1 MVRNL
6 MTRSYLFA
14 GTLAM
19 SFASVALAADDAH
32 GTHEPV
38 GALPSV
44 KQGLVTGITGLV
56 VFAIVFAVLA
66 AKVWPTI
73 TKALDQRAEKIR
85 SEIEAAEM
93 AQQQAKQA
101 LEQYERNLN
110 EARAKAQKMLDDAV
124 AQQQA
129 IATEQKAKLE
139 SELGKIREKNMKD
152 LESAKRAALNE
163 IYSEAANA
171 ATLMATKILK
181 REVTA
186 RDQQRL
192 VEESLAELTGVGRN

>member
-1 MVRNL
+1 MPRRILCV
-6 MTRSYLFA
+6 
-14 GTLAM
+14 LA
-19 SFASVALAADDAH
+19 SLPVLAAPALALAQDEHAGGH
-32 GTHEPV
+32 APV
-38 GALPSV
+38 GAIPSV
-44 KQGLVTGITGLV
+44 EQGAVTAVTGLV
-56 VFAIVFAVLA
+56 VFALVFAVLA
-66 AKVWPTI
+66 LKVWPVI
-73 TKALDQRAEKIR
+73 TKALDERADKIR

-101 LEQYERNLN
+101 LEQYERNLA

-139 SELGKIREKNMKD
+139 ADLAKIREKNMKD

-163 IYSEAANA
+163 IYAEAANA
-171 ATLMATKILK
+171 ATMMATKILK
-181 REVTA
+181 REVTP

-192 VEESLAELTGVGRN
+192 VEESLAELSGVSRN

>member
-1 MVRNL
+1 MLRTL
-6 MTRSYLFA
+6 LTRSNVLA
-14 GTLAM
+14 STLAM
-19 SFASVALAADDAH
+19 SLASVALAADEH
-32 GTHEPV
+32 GHETV

-66 AKVWPTI
+66 TKVWPTI
-73 TKALDQRAEKIR
+73 TKALDDRANKIK

-101 LEQYERNLN
+101 LEQYERNLT

-139 SELGKIREKNMKD
+139 ADLSKIREKNMKD

-163 IYSEAANA
+163 IYTEAANA
-171 ATLMATKILK
+171 ATLMASKILK
-181 REVTA
+181 REVSP
-186 RDQQRL
+186 RDQQRMM
-192 VEESLAELTGVGRN
+192 EESLAELSGVSRN

>member
-1 MVRNL
+1 MLRTLLNRTNL
-6 MTRSYLFA
+6 LAA
-14 GTLAM
+14 GLAM
-19 SFASVALAADDAH
+19 SLAAIASAADDAH
-32 GTHEPV
+32 GHEPV

-44 KQGLVTGITGLV
+44 DQGLVTGITGLV

-66 AKVWPTI
+66 VKVWPTI
-73 TKALDQRAEKIR
+73 TKALDERADKIT

-101 LEQYERNLN
+101 LEQYERNLA

-139 SELGKIREKNMKD
+139 TDLAKIREKNMKD
-152 LESAKRAALNE
+152 LESAKRAAVNE
-163 IYSEAANA
+163 IYAEAASA
-171 ATLMATKILK
+171 ATLMASKILK
-181 REVTA
+181 REVTGV
-186 RDQQRL
+186 DQRRL
-192 VEESLAELTGVGRN
+192 VEESLGELSGMSRN